1 MFLTLQSL
9 CSACLVLSSPPLSPG
24 QGDKRATVALSE
36 IKKIEMVENGKRG
49 GEKVKKARSPALLFL
64 VPLPTMLER
73 KVPQGLHTQ
82 GGYRLAP
89 SQLLARAGWFDL
101 EVPDAL

>member
-1 MFLTLQSL
+1 M
-9 CSACLVLSSPPLSPG
+9 
-24 QGDKRATVALSE
+24 
-36 IKKIEMVENGKRG
+36 
-49 GEKVKKARSPALLFL
+49 KKARSPALLFL
-64 VPLPTMLER
+64 VPLPTKLER

-89 SQLLARAGWFDL
+89 SQLLARAGWFDS